1 MNARKSIY
9 NILSGLLGQGI
20 AILLGIM
27 IPRLVIVNLGSE
39 SNGLLSSVNQMLI
52 YLNLLESGVGNRQ
65 HCSPFTARWLKKIY
79 QKLTAFYLPSTVFTK
94 ESVSAYLLTVSALAL
109 LFPLFLQSDLPFS
122 VICPVVLLSGLTQ
135 AASFC
140 CMRHLPPADTGR
152 RPELCS
158 EQCTDIC
165 LCLHCHRK
173 NCPASSGISSG
184 GHTDHVLCRQFISV
198 CIHPVLYEKAA
209 SVAEFFCGAESW
221 GFVTEAFGF
230 DPSDLRSDFPEYG
243 RPDPDICLRIKNSQ
257 RLHYVCHAFRH
268 DCHSHF
274 NCQ

>member
-1 MNARKSIY
+1 MSDGSTAVPLPPVAEKNISKINS
-9 NILSGLLGQGI
+9 ILSAVNRFYKRIGI
-20 AILLGIM
+20 
-27 IPRLVIVNLGSE
+27 
-39 SNGLLSSVNQMLI
+39 
-52 YLNLLESGVGNRQ
+52 
-65 HCSPFTARWLKKIY
+65 W
-79 QKLTAFYLPSTVFTK
+79 
-94 ESVSAYLLTVSALAL
+94 YLLTVSALAL

-135 AASFC
+135 AASFVVC
-140 CMRHLPPADTGR
+140 GTCRLLIQAEGQNYVLNNVQTFVSVFTAIGKIVLLLQGYHLAAIQTMYFAVSLSQFAFIR
-152 RPELCS
+152 FYM
-158 EQCTDIC
+158 
-165 LCLHCHRK
+165 K
-173 NCPASSGISSG
+173 
-184 GHTDHVLCRQFISV
+184 RQ
-198 CIHPVLYEKAA
+198 A